1 MPRCSDRKDK
11 VTIPFWSL
19 KSNVLED
26 KHGRAMKIAGEMQ
39 LNTQRPQ
46 IQSTF
51 LLAATFSKG
60 IEVDDIDFGNIFH
73 VTENLIITIPM
84 CRQSKVLCL
93 VSFVLLYLGV
103 H

>member
-1 MPRCSDRKDK
+1 
-11 VTIPFWSL
+11 
-19 KSNVLED
+19 
-26 KHGRAMKIAGEMQ
+26 MKIAGEMQ

-84 CRQSKVLCL
+84 CNK
-93 VSFVLLYLGV
+93 
-103 H
+103 